1 MFIEPKDINF
11 SKYKRFFTFGCS
23 FTDYRWP
30 TWSNILREEMSNI
43 EYYNFGSG
51 GAGNM
56 LISNRIV
63 ESNLRFKFNETD
75 LIIVMWSTF
84 CREDRWIT
92 NRRWVNPGN
101 IFTQCEYD
109 DEFVQKYADPTGY
122 LIRDMALITLANNY
136 LENNIFDSV
145 SLMSVPINFQQDSN
159 DSTVKDV
166 IKLYSSIINSMPES
180 LFVLEMNNEWGMG
193 HEYYNIEMDPTQ
205 TKLFKDYHPN
215 PSRYCQYLR
224 KIGFNLS
231 ESTINY
237 AEKFTNILK
246 SSIIDPKIRP
256 EFDLQRYYTKSLR
269 F

>member
-1 MFIEPKDINF
+1 MLIEPKNIDF

-30 TWSNILREEMSNI
+30 TWSNILKEEMPNI

-63 ESNLRFKFNETD
+63 EASLRFNFNEND

-101 IFTQCEYD
+101 IFSQAEYD
-109 DEFVQKYADPTGY
+109 DEFVQKYADSTGY
-122 LIRDMALITLANNY
+122 LIRDMALITLSHNY
-136 LENNIFDSV
+136 LKYNNSDAI
-145 SLMSVPINFQQDSN
+145 SLMSVPIYFQQDCNSN
-159 DSTVKDV
+159 TVKDV
-166 IKLYSSIINSMPES
+166 IKLYSSIINSMPGS
-180 LFVLEMNNEWGMG
+180 LLILGMNGSWEFG
-193 HEYYNIEMDPTQ
+193 HIYYNIEMDS
-205 TKLFKDYHPN
+205 TKLFKDYHPS
-215 PSRYCQYLR
+215 PSRYCQYLL

-237 AEKFTNILK
+237 AEKFTEILK
-246 SSIIDPKIRP
+246 SSTIDPKLRP
-256 EFDLQRYYTKSLR
+256 EFDQRRMYSRSER